1 MIYTD
6 EDIEKFT
13 KIYYKKGKQTET
25 DLGKM
30 TSLLKPVVEK
40 YKKLDEEDRYKFKSL
55 LNNFTRWYSYI
66 IQIARMF
73 DKELHKEY
81 VFASYLLKLLPR
93 AREENINL
101 EGKLKLEFFKLQETF
116 KGEIELD
123 PTEEDKTLVN
133 PKEIK
138 IEKGKKRM
146 NYWK

>member
-55 LNNFTRWYSYI
+55 LNNFTRWYFYI

-93 AREENINL
+93 AREEDINL

-133 PKEIK
+133 PKEIR
-138 IEKGKKRM
+138 IEKKGRRG
-146 NYWK
+146 